1 MIAAGWGPGGR
12 SRRIAVLRERHC
24 GDSAS
29 SGLRTRMSSEMLPT
43 PSCLF
48 VQRTHFLRQFSLLLH
63 PIAGSYSIA
72 VGPLWGRARV
82 PDGMRLAGGGCCAPG
97 SPGTSGGEAW
107 RRCCLCP
114 RGPQTT
120 ASPSPGSFT
129 SKRKEDLPMNIA
141 WDHFPAPQIKQT
153 TEYNFYKSKQGLPWR
168 VPLAEACG
176 HISL

>member
-48 VQRTHFLRQFSLLLH
+48 VQRTRFLRQFSLLLH

-82 PDGMRLAGGGCCAPG
+82 PDGMRLAGEDAVRLAAQGPAGVRPGGGAVSAPG
-97 SPGTSGGEAW
+97 GPKPQHPRLQALSP
-107 RRCCLCP
+107 P
-114 RGPQTT
+114 RG
-120 ASPSPGSFT
+120 
-129 SKRKEDLPMNIA
+129 RKICP
-141 WDHFPAPQIKQT
+141 
-153 TEYNFYKSKQGLPWR
+153 
-168 VPLAEACG
+168 
-176 HISL
+176 